1 MIDEGY
7 IKFEAEWAEEPLGD
21 YPQLPELIQ
30 YRQQLFAL
38 DWIGA
43 YPDGIGFGNI
53 SVKLDQWDHFLISG
67 STTGNIKELTEAHFS
82 RVFEVDID
90 ANSLKC
96 KGPIIASSESM
107 THAAVYQGDSSIQA
121 VIHIHNKPAWEAFQ
135 FKYPTTAADIPY
147 GTPAMAHAVKQLVKQ
162 IGHTGLIIMAGH
174 EEGIIA
180 YGSSL
185 QEAMEQLNTHL
196 L

>member
-7 IKFEAEWAEEPLGD
+7 IKFEAEWSEEPLGE
-21 YPQLPELIQ
+21 YPQLAELIQ
-30 YRQQLFAL
+30 FRQQLYAL
-38 DWIGA
+38 NWIGA

-53 SVKLDQWDHFLISG
+53 SVKIDQWDDFLISG

-82 RVFEVDID
+82 RVYEVDIN
-90 ANSLKC
+90 ANALKC

-107 THAAVYQGDSSIQA
+107 THAAVYQGDASIQA
-121 VIHIHNKPAWEAFQ
+121 VIHIHDKPSWEMFQ
-135 FKYPTTAADIPY
+135 FKYPTTAADITY
-147 GTPAMAHAVKQLVKQ
+147 GTPAMAYAVKHLVRE

-180 YGSSL
+180 FGPSL
-185 QEAMEQLNTHL
+185 QVAMEQLNTYL